1 MKLCCLCL
9 FLLRSIANVLPSL
22 SAGYD
27 KQYLNCS
34 KTFWCSGIDDNDI
47 GYPFWGLHR
56 PEYCGHPAFE
66 LECKTD
72 GPEISIMSQRY
83 QIFGINNM
91 TDSQSCLSRFVE
103 QYLSSRHCRQYY
115 SGSPCGC
122 PSIPE
127 LSPQSIDCA
136 VDGNDTGNFS
146 YYDVARN
153 LTSAGSRLRMWNSHV
168 NVPADQTALLNL
180 QNNPI
185 SLAAVLQG
193 QCGYN
198 LSSTGFSCY
207 CPDQPYLSK
216 CPRVRIKPGQP
227 AQFLA

>member
-47 GYPFWGLHR
+47 GYPFLGLHR
-56 PEYCGHPAFE
+56 PEYCGHPASE

-72 GPEISIMSQRY
+72 GPEISIMSQGY

-103 QYLSSRHCRQYY
+103 QYFKW
-115 SGSPCGC
+115 
-122 PSIPE
+122 
-127 LSPQSIDCA
+127 
-136 VDGNDTGNFS
+136 NDTGNFS

-153 LTSAGSRLRMWNSHV
+153 LTSASSRLGKWNSRV

-180 QNNPI
+180 QNHQI
-185 SLAAVLQG
+185 SLAAVLQGGFRLLWTANNSLCDECTRSDG

-216 CPRVRIKPGQP
+216 CPRVWIKPGQP